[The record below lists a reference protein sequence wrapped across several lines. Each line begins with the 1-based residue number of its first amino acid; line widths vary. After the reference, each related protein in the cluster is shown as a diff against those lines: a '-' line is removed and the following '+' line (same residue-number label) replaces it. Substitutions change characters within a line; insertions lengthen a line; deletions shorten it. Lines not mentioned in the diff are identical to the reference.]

1 MLAMR
6 AGGFLKCFY
15 GEQQNYT
22 NPSMCKCTR
31 FSQINGWELDKHE
44 NWLLGLNSKPILCT
58 ELSPFVPIFVVNIF
72 VVNWWDML
80 EFARPKLT
88 SSIDFHYDSDS
99 KALKPIYFR
108 NHLINSLVVEKYGA
122 ALREMRLAIQAW
134 IAPSYSY
141 ITYLLHSVAFQL
153 YLGTCAR
160 TILFWARAL
169 FVYLFNWRVHLVR
182 LLTS

>member
-15 GEQQNYT
+15 GEQQNPT
-22 NPSMCKCTR
+22 NPSMRKCNR
-31 FSQINGWELDKHE
+31 FSQINGWELDKHQIE

-72 VVNWWDML
+72 VVSWWDML

-88 SSIDFHYDSDS
+88 SSIDSVDFHYDSDS

-108 NHLINSLVVEKYGA
+108 NHLINSLVAMV
-122 ALREMRLAIQAW
+122 LSSRSMFI
-134 IAPSYSY
+134 
-141 ITYLLHSVAFQL
+141 SVVSRYVCAFNFIL
-153 YLGTCAR
+153 SAR
-160 TILFWARAL
+160 IICLFI
-169 FVYLFNWRVHLVR
+169 
-182 LLTS
+182 